1 MEKKDVKIGMVVGP
15 RPAKVNKIQGNR
27 AKVCPWG
34 ESARWVKISDLTEI
48 DKDTKKEE

>member
-1 MEKKDVKIGMVVGP
+1 MEKKDVRIGMVVGP
-15 RPAKVNKIQGNR
+15 RPTEVIKLQGN
-27 AKVCPWG
+27 KVKVRPFG